1 MDETGTFERKQVC
14 FSTYIWPMSENRDAN
29 QTLRKNLGGIDRQTD
44 GQVGR
49 TDCLYPACT
58 CAMQGKKRIQLH
70 AYQ

>member
-44 GQVGR
+44 
-49 TDCLYPACT
+49 
-58 CAMQGKKRIQLH
+58 
-70 AYQ
+70 